1 MPIIEKQ
8 LLIPGKRYR
17 SRDSK
22 GERKEFVASPETI
35 ESIYSSGNDLIATGY
50 DIPIPFEH
58 DLDLLMSLNGRSKG
72 GLVDDLHRNAGFI
85 QKFVKNS
92 DGSLSAF
99 LDIPNQATAD
109 KLGKEIR
116 GASLAI
122 KEEFIDVD
130 VDRNKSWKKAPLHL
144 ALTNKQTAVGTRTF
158 QKMDGAML
166 LSIEDGDSTPDSED
180 PSNSKPDEDTGASDV
195 SASGDALLKELRKGL
210 KDKFGIVLS
219 ETTNSGNL
227 LQHLALIVPNMPKM
241 VAEDS
246 LQKEGEGETPIDP
259 EEKEKVEDE
268 IENMPE
274 GAKKHQ
280 GAQET
285 GVWTMSLE
293 DENKALKTQIDVLL
307 SRQSESS
314 RKSFLSRAQALEAKG
329 VDKDVLKNRVHS
341 VLEKKNDKGELVLL
355 SQADETLV
363 DTLLSVLE
371 ETASKSSGNNFEDD
385 DEDILLSQQVANK
398 TDDADEDGWK
408 EISKNIRTAAMY

>member
-1 MPIIEKQ
+1 MPIVEKQ

-17 SRDSK
+17 SRNAK
-22 GERKEFVASPETI
+22 GEQKAFVASPETI
-35 ESIYSSGNDLIATGY
+35 EAIYSSGNDLIATGY

-85 QKFVKNS
+85 QKFVKNN

-99 LDIPNQATAD
+99 LDIPNQTTAD

-130 VDRNKSWKKAPLHL
+130 IDRNKTWKKAPLHL

-158 QKMDGAML
+158 QKIEDAVL
-166 LSIEDGDSTPDSED
+166 LSLDEEDSTEDSDSKDSKDPDTD
-180 PSNSKPDEDTGASDV
+180 PGSTDV
-195 SASGDALLKELRKGL
+195 GASGDALLKELRKGL

-219 ETTNSGNL
+219 ETTNQANL

-241 VAEDS
+241 VSEDS
-246 LQKEGEGETPIDP
+246 LQKKGEGETPIDQ
-259 EEKEKVEDE
+259 EEKDKVEDE

-274 GAKKHQ
+274 GSKKHQ

-293 DENKALKTQIDVLL
+293 AENKALKDQIDVLL
-307 SRQSESS
+307 SRQSDSA
-314 RKSFLSRAQALEAKG
+314 RKSFKTRAQALEG
-329 VDKDVLKNRVHS
+329 RGISKDVLNTRIHS
-341 VLEKKNDKGELVLL
+341 VLDKKNDKGELVLL
-355 SQADETLV
+355 SQADEVLV

-371 ETASKSSGNNFEDD
+371 ETAAKAAKAQDD
-385 DEDILLSQQVANK
+385 EDEDILLSQQVANNSS
-398 TDDADEDGWK
+398 DDDEDGWK
-408 EISKNIRTAAMY
+408 EISKNIKFASQY

>member
-1 MPIIEKQ
+1 MPIVEKQ

-17 SRDSK
+17 SRNAK
-22 GERKEFVASPETI
+22 GEQKAFVASPETI

-58 DLDLLMSLNGRSKG
+58 DLDLLMSLNGRKKG

-85 QKFVKNS
+85 QKFVKND

-130 VDRNKSWKKAPLHL
+130 IDRNKSWKKAPLHL

-158 QKMDGAML
+158 QKIEDAVL
-166 LSIEDGDSTPDSED
+166 LSLDEEESTSDSDTDSKD
-180 PSNSKPDEDTGASDV
+180 PSTDPGSTDV
-195 SASGDALLKELRKGL
+195 GASGDALLKELRKGL

-219 ETTNSGNL
+219 ETTNQANL

-241 VAEDS
+241 VSEDS
-246 LQKEGEGETPIDP
+246 LQKKGEGETPIDQ
-259 EEKEKVEDE
+259 EEKDKVEDE

-274 GAKKHQ
+274 GSKKHQ

-293 DENKALKTQIDVLL
+293 DENKALKNQIDVLL
-307 SRQSESS
+307 SRQSDSA
-314 RKSFLSRAQALEAKG
+314 RKSFKTRAQALEG
-329 VDKDVLKNRVHS
+329 RGISKDVLNTRIHS
-341 VLEKKNDKGELVLL
+341 ILDKKNDKGELVLL
-355 SQADETLV
+355 SQADEILV
-363 DTLLSVLE
+363 DSLLSVLE
-371 ETASKSSGNNFEDD
+371 DTAAKAAKAQDD
-385 DEDILLSQQVANK
+385 EDEDILLSQQVANNSS
-398 TDDADEDGWK
+398 DDDEDGWK
-408 EISKNIRTAAMY
+408 EISKNIKFASQY